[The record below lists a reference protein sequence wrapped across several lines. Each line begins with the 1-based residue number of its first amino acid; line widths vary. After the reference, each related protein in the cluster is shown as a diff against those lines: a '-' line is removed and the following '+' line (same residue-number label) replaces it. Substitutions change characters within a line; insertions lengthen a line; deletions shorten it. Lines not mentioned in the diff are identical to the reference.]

1 MQKTK
6 TKKEVRTMGVHDGGC
21 VPEFFNGLFF
31 QVDSHPLAF
40 LPTIVMLPATFFQ
53 PLSESATFHSWN
65 W

>member
-1 MQKTK
+1 
-6 TKKEVRTMGVHDGGC
+6 MGVHDGGC

-40 LPTIVMLPATFFQ
+40 LPTIVMLPATLFQ
-53 PLSESATFHSWN
+53 PLSDSATFHSWN